1 MNAKLTH
8 PFFIGLVIIFISFF
22 FTFYKIRP
30 NQRQMEDYEEM
41 RASSNISVSASMWDA
56 AFANSPTINTG
67 MDKRTRRSLGIN
79 EMMIANYFTIPKL
92 FGINFLVIL
101 ILVTWAAVN
110 FIFNNNMTVSNRQML
125 TVGIGAAFL
134 LFFVILIWD
143 INYYRKVA
151 NDMGSFEGKVRD
163 FVSFTPVFGFFLFV
177 GGWLAS
183 MYGAFVQ
190 KRVY

>member
-1 MNAKLTH
+1 MYAKLTH

-41 RASSNISVSASMWDA
+41 RTANVSMSASMWDA

-67 MDKRTRRSLGIN
+67 TDRRSRRGLGMN
-79 EMMIANYFTIPKL
+79 EMMVANYLTIPKL

-101 ILVTWAAVN
+101 LLVAWAGVN

-143 INYYRKVA
+143 VNYYRKVT
-151 NDMGSFEGKVRD
+151 NEMGIFEGRVRD
-163 FVSFTPVFGFFLFV
+163 FVSFTPVFGFFLFI

-183 MYGAFVQ
+183 MYGAFIQ
-190 KRVY
+190 RRTY